1 MIKLNK
7 TRIAVVIGTNG
18 NTKSQIEKEMGV
30 EIGINSKTGECE
42 IKPNRESSNYDP
54 LNVLKT
60 EKIIQAINRG
70 FNPKK
75 AMNLSKDNYEL
86 EIFNLQ
92 SILGRS
98 KKKIKRIKGRV
109 IGRNGEM
116 RRAIERF
123 GECYVSVFGKT
134 IGIIADYENLQIA
147 RKAINMLI
155 SGTPHH
161 TVLRF
166 LENRFKEKKK
176 ERFRELYKPEF

>member
-7 TRIAVVIGTNG
+7 ARIAVVIGTNG
-18 NTKSQIEKEMGV
+18 KTKNKIERELGV
-30 EIGINSKTGECE
+30 DIEIDSKTGECE
-42 IKPNRESSNYDP
+42 VKPNSESSQYDP

-60 EKIIQAINRG
+60 ERIIQAINRG

-75 AMNLSKDNYEL
+75 AMKLAKDNFEL

-92 SILGRS
+92 SILGKS
-98 KKKIKRIKGRV
+98 KKRLKRMKGRV

-116 RRAIERF
+116 RRAIERYA
-123 GECYVSVFGKT
+123 ECFVSVFGKT
-134 IGIIADYENLQIA
+134 IAIIAEYENLEIA